1 MAEHHVVETRDSGTG
16 TGMVLGIALVLLVV
30 VVAALFMILG
40 GPGRF
45 ASGAS
50 GQPSQTNVNVPAQQ
64 QPSGPNINVPRQV
77 DVNVN
82 NQNPAPQAPAQSGG
96 SGR

>member
-1 MAEHHVVETRDSGTG
+1 MAEHHVVETRDSGTS
-16 TGMVLGIALVLLVV
+16 TGMVMGIVLVLMVV
-30 VVAALFMILG
+30 VALFMILG

-45 ASGAS
+45 ASGTS

-82 NQNPAPQAPAQSGG
+82 QNPAPQAPAQSGG